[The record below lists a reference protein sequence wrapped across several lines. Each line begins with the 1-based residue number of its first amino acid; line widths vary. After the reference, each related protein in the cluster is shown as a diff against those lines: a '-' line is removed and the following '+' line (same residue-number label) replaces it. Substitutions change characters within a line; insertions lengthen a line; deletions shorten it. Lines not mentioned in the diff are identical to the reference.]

1 MIDNDKLQQKSRL
14 GTILTNRK
22 YITESQLTQALSYQM
37 EHDVRLGEALI
48 ELGFIDAKQLKRAL
62 RRQSWLRSIAAGVA
76 LVVAPFSPA
85 FAASQGTL
93 GKSSSA
99 SSQISVTILPKSVVN
114 GNDSLKFSSTT
125 QKQVSDPL
133 CFNKMG
139 LDLFSVQASGSGD
152 KGQFLLVDQN
162 NQSVSYQ
169 VGLSRSGQD
178 EQTLNPQQKT
188 SSFKSVSQ
196 TLFDCGSGQS
206 DRLKVSLDPK
216 AKRSQSNYAG
226 TLTLTIVAE

>member
-37 EHDVRLGEALI
+37 EHGVRLGEALI
-48 ELGFIDAKQLKRAL
+48 ELGFIDSKQLKRAL

-114 GNDSLKFSSTT
+114 GNDSLKFSSNT
-125 QKQVSDPL
+125 QSQLSDPL
-133 CFNKMG
+133 CINNMG
-139 LDLFSVQASGSGD
+139 LDLFSVEASGSGN
-152 KGQFLLVDQN
+152 KGEFVLVDKQ

-169 VGLSRSGQD
+169 VGLSR
-178 EQTLNPQQKT
+178 
-188 SSFKSVSQ
+188 
-196 TLFDCGSGQS
+196 
-206 DRLKVSLDPK
+206 
-216 AKRSQSNYAG
+216 
-226 TLTLTIVAE
+226 